1 MARGD
6 ELDRRRNDHRVD
18 KEAPGAKPLDAL
30 GQRLDTQRAR
40 QAVFDRDDVIIGGMD
55 EKRQPAQL
63 RRATRQRDRSHA
75 DPARVASVVRFSLA
89 QPSAVTAVSAL
100 VIPRK
105 PRRSSGP
112 VRRSCQAP
120 LETIGLPTLL
130 PRRPCRIV

>member
-1 MARGD
+1 M
-6 ELDRRRNDHRVD
+6 NVD
-18 KEAPGAKPLDAL
+18 FGLPWVLAFLALALIPLL
-30 GQRLDTQRAR
+30 
-40 QAVFDRDDVIIGGMD
+40 
-55 EKRQPAQL
+55 RQPAQL

-112 VRRSCQAP
+112 VQRSCQAP
-120 LETIGLPTLL
+120 LETIGLPALL